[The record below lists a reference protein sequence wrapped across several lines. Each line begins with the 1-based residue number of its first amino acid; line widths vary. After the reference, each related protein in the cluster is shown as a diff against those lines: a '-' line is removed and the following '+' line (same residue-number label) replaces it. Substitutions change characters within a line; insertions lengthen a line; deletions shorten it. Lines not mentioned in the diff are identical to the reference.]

1 MGEAD
6 LIMRDYLSSK
16 ERFADLFN
24 GVLFRGKQVVR
35 PEQLERMR
43 TRYTG

>member
-6 LIMRDYLSSK
+6 LIMRDYLTSK

-24 GVLFRGKQVVR
+24 GVLFEGKQVIR
-35 PEQLERMR
+35 PEQLQDA
-43 TRYTG
+43 GC